1 MIRLIIAFI
10 FITTL
15 SSCQQIFFWLTTATS
30 NQTPIEVSPP
40 KTTAV
45 LPILSKND
53 ITILMYKGNNIYAYS
68 GTNISNG
75 EKYNS
80 NSISTLLKKRKN
92 SLGDHFIVFIKTDS
106 NVQYKS
112 TVDMLDQM
120 TINDIK
126 KYSLTELNDNE
137 KSFIKQ
143 IR

>member
-1 MIRLIIAFI
+1 M
-10 FITTL
+10 L
-15 SSCQQIFFWLTTATS
+15 SSCQQIFFWLATATN

-40 KTTAV
+40 KTTASD
-45 LPILSKND
+45 PIPSKND
-53 ITILMYKGNNIYAYS
+53 IIILMYNGNNIYAYS

-75 EKYNS
+75 KKYNY
-80 NSISTLLKKRKN
+80 NSINSLLKKRKN
-92 SLGDHFIVFIKTDS
+92 SLGDHFIVFIKTDA

-143 IR
+143 IK